1 MGVTAI
7 MFVRNRGRRL
17 NAEELQN
24 LSAELRA
31 ELPYD
36 GLFESQVVLEAVR
49 TLGDFRAEVARLPN
63 ELKHYYPEY
72 EETGDYPDHLQ
83 IFEQDG
89 PPLISPPD
97 EQWIQ
102 VNLLAWYFAPDYQR
116 GPWDELL
123 SVVEALERKFSGSAI
138 WYGGDS
144 SGFTAYELTAEIR
157 TAYSRVYA
165 AIDGR

>member
-1 MGVTAI
+1 MGVTAT

-17 NAEELQN
+17 SEEELQN
-24 LSAELRA
+24 LSAELLA

-36 GLFESQVVLEAVR
+36 GLFLGEVVLETVR
-49 TLGDFRAEVARLPN
+49 TLGDFRAEAAQLSK
-63 ELKHYYPEY
+63 ELQHYYPGY
-72 EETGDYPDHLQ
+72 EGTADFPDHLQ

-89 PPLISPPD
+89 APLISPPD

-116 GPWDELL
+116 GPWGELL
-123 SVVEALERKFSGSAI
+123 SLVDALERKFPESTI

-157 TAYSRVYA
+157 TAYSRVYD